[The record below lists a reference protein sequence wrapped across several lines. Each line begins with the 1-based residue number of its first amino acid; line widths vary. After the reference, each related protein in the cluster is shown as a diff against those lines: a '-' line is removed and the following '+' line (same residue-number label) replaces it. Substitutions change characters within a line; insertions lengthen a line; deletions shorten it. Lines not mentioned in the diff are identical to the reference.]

1 MPTGSVIACGVG
13 RNAARCLPVYMWH
26 IALVL
31 GLAATASAA
40 SKDDAPQPVTE
51 MASKPI
57 LVVLDFDSAF
67 DKGDVGRFV
76 AGNFR
81 AKITRYKLFQTVED
95 MDRED
100 YERQAKFAARFGL
113 SAKDA
118 LAFAT
123 KWLQADMVMWGKVEP
138 AGGEQLRITTKVAD
152 RELGAEKLKYEG
164 SIVVPNKYAL
174 QVGVFKQLGE
184 LAGREDPRYAAL
196 PPDAEERW
204 AKAPNL
210 IKGEG
215 FETGKD
221 HPDGWEPFGVDWQ
234 MKEVHWEKNPD
245 GDGKCIVMRMSE
257 GVAAME
263 GDYYFSD
270 FFDIEPG
277 ATYRIRFRVKTLA
290 PTCKIFVKY
299 YAWLHTV
306 TEPEG
311 QWREVGRTQINCRTK
326 QGQWVSDQR
335 ECHPQ
340 AYVTRAQKVYTP
352 KKCRIGLYAYWPA
365 GVAYW
370 DDVVFKK
377 LADAPKD
384 LKPID
389 VGEVGRRPFERKE

>member
-1 MPTGSVIACGVG
+1 MNRLAVALALGF
-13 RNAARCLPVYMWH
+13 AA
-26 IALVL
+26 AAF
-31 GLAATASAA
+31 AAT
-40 SKDDAPQPVTE
+40 KEEPPPPVTE

-57 LVVLDFDSAF
+57 LVVLDFESAF
-67 DKGDVGRFV
+67 DKGEVGRFV

-100 YERQAKFAARFGL
+100 YERQAKFAPRFDMT
-113 SAKDA
+113 AKEA

-123 KWLQADMVMWGKVEP
+123 KWLQADLVMWGKVEQ
-138 AGGEQLRITTKVAD
+138 AGGEQLRITTRLAD
-152 RELGAEKLKYEG
+152 RDTGLDKLRYEG

-184 LAGREDPRYAAL
+184 LTGREDPRYAPL
-196 PPDAEERW
+196 PSDAEERW
-204 AKAPNL
+204 KKAPNL
-210 IKGEG
+210 VKGEG

-245 GDGKCIVMRMSE
+245 EAGKCIVMRMSE

-263 GDYYFSD
+263 GDYYFSE

-306 TEPEG
+306 ADPEG

-326 QGQWVSDQR
+326 RGEWVVDQR

-340 AYVTRAQKVYTP
+340 VYLTRAQRTYVP

-377 LADAPKD
+377 IADAPKET
-384 LKPID
+384 KPID

>member
-1 MPTGSVIACGVG
+1 MRDAG
-13 RNAARCLPVYMWH
+13 
-26 IALVL
+26 IALAL
-31 GLAATASAA
+31 GLAAAAFAA
-40 SKDDAPQPVTE
+40 SKDDAPPPASQPAPMLPSGAVE

-57 LVVLDFDSAF
+57 LVVLDFESAF

-100 YERQAKFAARFGL
+100 YEKQAKFTARFDL
-113 SAKDA
+113 SAKDM

-123 KWLQADMVMWGKVEP
+123 KWLQADLVMWGKVEE

-152 RELGAEKLKYEG
+152 RELGADKLKYEN

-184 LAGREDPRYAAL
+184 MTGREDPRYAAL

-204 AKAPNL
+204 KKAPNL
-210 IKGEG
+210 IQGEG

-245 GDGKCIVMRMSE
+245 ADGKCIVMRMSG

-263 GDYYFSD
+263 GDYYFSE

-311 QWREVGRTQINCRTK
+311 QWREVGRTQINCHTERGK
-326 QGQWVSDQR
+326 WVADQR

-340 AYVTRAQKVYTP
+340 KYITRAQKEYVP

-365 GVAYW
+365 GVVYW

-377 LADAPKD
+377 IADAPKD
-384 LKPID
+384 VKPID
-389 VGEVGRRPFERKE
+389 VGETGRRPFERKE

>member
-1 MPTGSVIACGVG
+1 MHRLRT
-13 RNAARCLPVYMWH
+13 
-26 IALVL
+26 ALAL
-31 GLAATASAA
+31 GLAATALAA
-40 SKDDAPQPVTE
+40 SKEEAPQPATE

-57 LVVLDFDSAF
+57 LVVLDFESAF
-67 DKGDVGRFV
+67 DKGGTGRFV

-100 YERQAKFAARFGL
+100 YERQAKFTARFDL
-113 SAKDA
+113 SAKDV

-123 KWLQADMVMWGKVEP
+123 KWLQADMVMWGKVEQ
-138 AGGEQLRITTKVAD
+138 AGGEQLRVTTRVAD
-152 RELGAEKLKYEG
+152 RELGPDKLRYEG

-184 LAGREDPRYAAL
+184 MTGREDPRYAPL

-210 IKGEG
+210 IQGEG

-221 HPDGWEPFGVDWQ
+221 HPDGWERFGVDWQ

-245 GDGKCIVMRMSE
+245 ADGKCIVMRMSE

-263 GDYYFSD
+263 GDYYFSE

-311 QWREVGRTQINCRTK
+311 QWREVGRTQINCHTK
-326 QGQWVSDQR
+326 RGEWVTDQR

-340 AYVTRAQKVYTP
+340 IYVTRAQRTYTP

-377 LADAPKD
+377 IADAPKAV
-384 LKPID
+384 KPID